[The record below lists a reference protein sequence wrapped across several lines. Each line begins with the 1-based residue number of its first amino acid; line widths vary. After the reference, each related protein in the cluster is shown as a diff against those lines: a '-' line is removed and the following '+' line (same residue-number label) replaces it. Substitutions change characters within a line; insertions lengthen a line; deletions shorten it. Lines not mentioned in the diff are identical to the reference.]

1 MSDPSSNPDSL
12 EQRLAAMEKR
22 LEGLEEELA
31 QARADANRLR
41 PEQSGPT
48 FSEPGTEHPELTDDA
63 IAPPG

>member
-1 MSDPSSNPDSL
+1 MSDSSSDPDSL

-31 QARADANRLR
+31 QARADARQIL
-41 PEQSGPT
+41 PDHSGPRFT
-48 FSEPGTEHPELTDDA
+48 DSGTEHPELTDDA